1 VSNET
6 EDVVN
11 STADRSNPGG
21 NLSAEKTA
29 LPPRDLIVEVDDV
42 RKDYVM
48 SEGNVVHAL
57 RGVDLDIPRGA
68 FYALM
73 GPSGSGKST
82 LLNVLGSLDRPTS
95 GRILLDGNDI
105 TSVPPSS
112 LPDLRRH
119 LIGFVFQG
127 FNLIPTL
134 SAVENVI
141 LPLKY
146 EGIRGKKAH
155 DMAEELLLR
164 MGLKDRLSHQP
175 NELSGGEQQ
184 RVAIARALIMD
195 PPLILADEPTGEV
208 DTRTS
213 EAIMDLLAELNAK
226 GQTIL
231 VVTHDPFTASYA
243 EMVITMRD
251 GHILDESKT

>member
-1 VSNET
+1 
-6 EDVVN
+6 
-11 STADRSNPGG
+11 
-21 NLSAEKTA
+21 
-29 LPPRDLIVEVDDV
+29 VEVERV
-42 RKDYVM
+42 RKNYVM

-57 RGVDLDIPRGA
+57 QGVDLGIPRGA

-95 GRILLDGNDI
+95 GRIVLDGNDL
-105 TSVPPSS
+105 TSAPASS

-134 SAVENVI
+134 SAVDNVT

-146 EGIRGKKAH
+146 EGIRGKKAR
-155 DMAEELLLR
+155 DMAVKLLHL
-164 MGLKDRLSHQP
+164 MGLENRLDHRP

-208 DTRTS
+208 DTHTS
-213 EAIMDLLAELNAK
+213 EAIMNLLAELNAK

-243 EMVITMRD
+243 DMVITMRD
-251 GHILDESKT
+251 GRIVDEGAS

>member
-1 VSNET
+1 MPEQMT
-6 EDVVN
+6 N
-11 STADRSNPGG
+11 STPQRS
-21 NLSAEKTA
+21 SAPDTSPEKV
-29 LPPRDLIVEVDDV
+29 PRDLIVEVERV
-42 RKDYVM
+42 RKNYVM

-57 RGVDLDIPRGA
+57 QGVDLGIPRGA

-95 GRILLDGNDI
+95 GRIVLDGNDL
-105 TSVPPSS
+105 TSAPASS

-134 SAVENVI
+134 SAVDNVT

-146 EGIRGKKAH
+146 EGIRGKKAR
-155 DMAEELLLR
+155 DMAVKLLHL
-164 MGLKDRLSHQP
+164 MGLENRLDHRP

-208 DTRTS
+208 DTHTS
-213 EAIMDLLAELNAK
+213 EAIMNLLAELNAK

-243 EMVITMRD
+243 DMVITMRD
-251 GHILDESKT
+251 GRIVDEGAS